1 MRKLLIEGVVIF
13 TSIIA
18 SFWVDNYRE
27 KNEEKAILSD
37 SIITLGNEI
46 TKNIEYTKEHIY
58 QVKNLKY
65 MTDVILDNYNKLTL
79 DKLKR
84 THDNN
89 PFFHNIDI
97 NGKTTYDKQYDND
110 GSIMW
115 MFRGFLAWEPA
126 DIFFKSMLN
135 SGKLLEIENDKLRV
149 EIESIY
155 TKHEERVNGLTNFTK
170 RNSDLIGNWFEN
182 RRNKYNRDIDF
193 GIVFLKEKDQELKNL
208 LKDKKA
214 ILEGRLVNLEFYLQS
229 LQNVVSIISSEY
241 KSVN

>member
-1 MRKLLIEGVVIF
+1 MRKLFIDGLVIF
-13 TSIIA
+13 GSILA

-27 KNEEKAILSD
+27 KTEEKATLNESIL
-37 SIITLGNEI
+37 TLGNEI

-58 QVKNLKY
+58 QVRNLKY
-65 MTDVILDNYNKLTL
+65 MTGVILDNYHTLKL
-79 DKLKR
+79 DKLKK

-97 NGKTTYDKQYDND
+97 NGKTTYIKQYDDD

-115 MFRGFLAWEPA
+115 MFRAFLAWEPA

-135 SGKLLEIENDKLRV
+135 SGKLLEIENDKLRT

-155 TKHEERVNGLTNFTK
+155 TRHEERVNGMTNYTK
-170 RNSDLIGNWFEN
+170 NNSDEIGEWFVSK
-182 RRNKYNRDIDF
+182 RNKYNSDINF
-193 GIVFLKEKDQELKNL
+193 GNVFLKERNQGLKNL

-214 ILEGRLVNLEFYLQS
+214 NLEGRLIDLEFYLQS
-229 LQNVVSIISSEY
+229 LQNVVSIISNEY
-241 KSVN
+241 KSM

>member
-27 KNEEKAILSD
+27 KNEEKAILTD

-46 TKNIEYTKEHIY
+46 SMNIEYTKEHIY

-65 MTDVILDNYNKLTL
+65 MTDVILDNYYELTL
-79 DKLKR
+79 EKLKR

-89 PFFHNIDI
+89 PFFHSIDI
-97 NGKTTYDKQYDND
+97 NGKTTYVKQYDND
-110 GSIMW
+110 GSIAW

-135 SGKLLEIENDKLRV
+135 SGKLLDIENDKLRV

-155 TKHEERVNGLTNFTK
+155 TKHEERVNGLTNGTK
-170 RNSDLIGNWFEN
+170 AYSDQIGKWFETK
-182 RRNKYNRDIDF
+182 RNKYNSDIDL
-193 GIVFLKEKDQELKNL
+193 GIVFLKERDQNLKNL
-208 LKDKKA
+208 LKDKNA
-214 ILEGRLVNLEFYLQS
+214 ILEARLVDLEFYLQS
-229 LQNVVSIISSEY
+229 LQNVLSIISSEY

>member
-18 SFWVDNYRE
+18 SFRVDNYRE
-27 KNEEKAILSD
+27 KNEEKAILTD

-46 TKNIEYTKEHIY
+46 SMNIEYTKEHIY

-65 MTDVILDNYNKLTL
+65 MTDVILDNFNELTL
-79 DKLKR
+79 EKLKR

-89 PFFHNIDI
+89 PFFHSIDI

-110 GSIMW
+110 GSIAW

-135 SGKLLEIENDKLRV
+135 SGKLLDIENDKLRV

-155 TKHEERVNGLTNFTK
+155 TKHEERVNALTNGTK
-170 RNSDLIGNWFEN
+170 AYSDQIGKWFETK
-182 RRNKYNRDIDF
+182 RNKYNSDIDL
-193 GIVFLKEKDQELKNL
+193 GIVFLKERDQNLKNL
-208 LKDKKA
+208 LKDKNA
-214 ILEGRLVNLEFYLQS
+214 ILKARLVDLEFYLQS

>member
-27 KNEEKAILSD
+27 KNEEKAILTD

-46 TKNIEYTKEHIY
+46 SMNIEYTKEHIY

-65 MTDVILDNYNKLTL
+65 MTDVILDNFNELTL
-79 DKLKR
+79 EKLKR

-89 PFFHNIDI
+89 PFFHSIDI

-110 GSIMW
+110 VSIAW

-135 SGKLLEIENDKLRV
+135 SGKLLDIENDKLRV

-155 TKHEERVNGLTNFTK
+155 TKHEERVNGLTNGTK
-170 RNSDLIGNWFEN
+170 AYSDQIGKWFEIK
-182 RRNKYNRDIDF
+182 RNKYNSDIDL
-193 GIVFLKEKDQELKNL
+193 GIVFLKERDQNLKNL
-208 LKDKKA
+208 LKDKNA
-214 ILEGRLVNLEFYLQS
+214 ILKARLVDLEFYLQS

>member
-27 KNEEKAILSD
+27 KNEEKAILTD

-46 TKNIEYTKEHIY
+46 SMNIEYTKEHIY

-65 MTDVILDNYNKLTL
+65 MTDVILDNFYELTL
-79 DKLKR
+79 EKLKR

-89 PFFHNIDI
+89 PFFHSIDI

-110 GSIMW
+110 GSIAW

-135 SGKLLEIENDKLRV
+135 SGKLLDIENDKLRV

-155 TKHEERVNGLTNFTK
+155 TKHEERVNGLTNGTK
-170 RNSDLIGNWFEN
+170 AYSDQIGKWFETK
-182 RRNKYNRDIDF
+182 RNKYNSDIDL
-193 GIVFLKEKDQELKNL
+193 GIVFLKERDQNLKNL
-208 LKDKKA
+208 LKDKNA
-214 ILEGRLVNLEFYLQS
+214 ILKARLVDLEFYLQS

>member
-27 KNEEKAILSD
+27 KNEEKAILTD

-46 TKNIEYTKEHIY
+46 SMNIEYTKEHIY

-65 MTDVILDNYNKLTL
+65 MTDVILDNFNELTL
-79 DKLKR
+79 EKLKR

-89 PFFHNIDI
+89 PFFHSIDI

-110 GSIMW
+110 GSIAW

-135 SGKLLEIENDKLRV
+135 SGKLLDIENDKLRV

-155 TKHEERVNGLTNFTK
+155 TKHEERVNGLTNVTK
-170 RNSDLIGNWFEN
+170 AYSDQIGKWFETK
-182 RRNKYNRDIDF
+182 RNKYNSDIDL
-193 GIVFLKEKDQELKNL
+193 GIVFLKERDQNLKNL
-208 LKDKKA
+208 LKDKNA
-214 ILEGRLVNLEFYLQS
+214 ILKARLVDLEFYLQS

>member
-18 SFWVDNYRE
+18 SFWIDNYRE
-27 KNEEKAILSD
+27 KNEEKAILTD

-46 TKNIEYTKEHIY
+46 SMNIEYTKEHIY

-65 MTDVILDNYNKLTL
+65 MTDVILDNFNKLTL

-89 PFFHNIDI
+89 PFFHSIDI
-97 NGKTTYDKQYDND
+97 NGKTTYIKQYDND
-110 GSIMW
+110 GSIAW

-135 SGKLLEIENDKLRV
+135 SGKLLDIENDKLRV

-155 TKHEERVNGLTNFTK
+155 TKHEERVNGLTNGTK
-170 RNSDLIGNWFEN
+170 AYSDQIGKWFETK
-182 RRNKYNRDIDF
+182 RNKYNSDIDL
-193 GIVFLKEKDQELKNL
+193 GIVFLKERDQNLKNL
-208 LKDKKA
+208 LKDKNA
-214 ILEGRLVNLEFYLQS
+214 ILEARLVDLEFYLQS

>member
-1 MRKLLIEGVVIF
+1 MKKFIIEGLVIF
-13 TSIIA
+13 ASIIA
-18 SFWVDNYRE
+18 SFWVDSYRE
-27 KNEEKAILSD
+27 KNEEKAILND

-65 MTDVILDNYNKLTL
+65 MADVILDNYYKITL
-79 DKLKR
+79 DKLKQ

-89 PFFHNIDI
+89 PFFHRIDI
-97 NGKTTYDKQYDND
+97 NGKTVYNKKYDDD

-135 SGKLLEIENDKLRV
+135 SGKLLEIENDKLRT

-155 TKHEERVNGLTNFTK
+155 TRHEERVNGMTNFTK
-170 RNSDLIGNWFEN
+170 INSDEIGVWFEDK
-182 RRNKYNRDIDF
+182 RNKYNSDINF
-193 GIVFLKEKDQELKNL
+193 GDVFLKERDQELKNL

-214 ILEGRLVNLEFYLQS
+214 TLEGRLVDLEFYLQS
-229 LQNVVSIISSEY
+229 LQNVVSIISNEY

>member
-37 SIITLGNEI
+37 SIVTLGNEI

-89 PFFHNIDI
+89 PFFHSIDI

-110 GSIMW
+110 GSIAW

-135 SGKLLEIENDKLRV
+135 SGKLLDIENDKLRV

-155 TKHEERVNGLTNFTK
+155 TKHEERVNGLTNGTK
-170 RNSDLIGNWFEN
+170 AYSDQIGKWFETK
-182 RRNKYNRDIDF
+182 RNKYNSDIDL
-193 GIVFLKEKDQELKNL
+193 GIVFLKERDQNLKNL
-208 LKDKKA
+208 LKDKNA
-214 ILEGRLVNLEFYLQS
+214 ILKARLVDLEFYLQS